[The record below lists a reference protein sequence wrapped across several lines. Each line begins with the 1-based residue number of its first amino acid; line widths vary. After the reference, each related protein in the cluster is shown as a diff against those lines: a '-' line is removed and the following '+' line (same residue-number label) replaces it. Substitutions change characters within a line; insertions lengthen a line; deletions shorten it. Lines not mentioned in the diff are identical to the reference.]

1 MTIVIRKIS
10 KPACAPCALLA
21 NVLQTNASTL
31 EFHGAELIEQDIVEE
46 PEIIEQYGIT
56 SAPTVIFEKDGE
68 EVARLA
74 GARAISEV
82 FMTLER
88 ISDKK

>member
-1 MTIVIRKIS
+1 MSIVLRKIS

-21 NVLQTNASTL
+21 NVLRTNASML
-31 EFHGAELIEQDIVEE
+31 EEHGAELIEQDIGDN
-46 PEIIEQYGIT
+46 PELIEQYGIS

-82 FMTLER
+82 FSTLER
-88 ISDKK
+88 ISKQ

>member
-1 MTIVIRKIS
+1 MTIVVRKIS

-21 NVLQTNASTL
+21 NVLKTNASLL
-31 EFHGAELIEQDIVEE
+31 EDKGAVLIEQDIADE
-46 PEIIEQYGIT
+46 PEIIEQFGIT

-82 FMTLER
+82 FSTLER
-88 ISDKK
+88 VSNN